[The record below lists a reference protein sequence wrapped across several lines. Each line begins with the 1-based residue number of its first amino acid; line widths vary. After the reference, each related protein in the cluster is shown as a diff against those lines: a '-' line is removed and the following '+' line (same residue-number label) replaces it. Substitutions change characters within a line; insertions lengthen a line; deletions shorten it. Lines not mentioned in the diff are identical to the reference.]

1 MDDQMHSEQAGAA
14 PAAAEGEGQG
24 KPCEACQKPF
34 SARRKW
40 QRFCS
45 TACRNEWHRR
55 EAMGPTGR
63 LEDLE
68 RRVKALEEKVGA

>member
-1 MDDQMHSEQAGAA
+1 MAESMHSDASTAA
-14 PAAAEGEGQG
+14 PAAAEGKGSAP
-24 KPCEACQKPF
+24 PCEACQKPF
-34 SARRKW
+34 ARRRKW

-45 TACRNEWHRR
+45 TACRNDWHRR